1 MGVILGV
8 FPGWP
13 ENSAECPKKPGAAPV
28 SQAQNAGLGKKAGKP
43 ALLRTILHKIPP
55 LRRHTAGG
63 AARLARPQVGLL
75 DKLLNGTVE
84 LVNSGAVAVLHRI
97 RDAVLQMVLEDDL
110 ARVVDRAAD
119 CRQLDED
126 L

>member
-28 SQAQNAGLGKKAGKP
+28 SQAQNAGLGKKAEKP

-84 LVNSGAVAVLHRI
+84 LVNGGAVAVLQ
-97 RDAVLQMVLEDDL
+97 VVLEDDL